1 MKVWYG
7 YGSEHSMKLVMIGR
21 FKNVGE
27 AAKTKEVI
35 DQLTEQV
42 RADVDANLMMEIG
55 ERTDRFTDGML
66 KLLQNVRLHVLA
78 PAELEQFAY
87 EVSVQLKDNEIV
99 VTTDEVDV
107 SAFLKVLLNE
117 GAKIEVYSAHRYPDT
132 GYGP

>member
-27 AAKTKEVI
+27 AAKTKEVV